1 MAMEDAV
8 ALAQVMGKSAAS
20 NEAHLDAF
28 QTMRRTRTAR
38 VQRQSRE
45 IGDHIYQLAGAHAEL
60 RNQIISAKSAE
71 DWHNA
76 MHGLY
81 GSNGLD
87 GAVSSQGLK
96 LPARPYSY
104 GVCSGVRMGVFQIS
118 RRVGARLAA
127 LALLAGCAVPG
138 AEPPRSFST
147 TGARLAAIVYLS
159 ERGPDQAGAAFL
171 YPAVAGGET
180 RINIASTARR
190 PFAARLSCTGP
201 ARLLATGEIGPGRYL
216 RPGATRAVQVPATG
230 AGRTPVLVLPTGT
243 QACDITWG
251 QGKHLP
257 LRREGAPGTAAPIAT
272 PACAAPVHPP
282 ADPLARAFFAERDLD
297 QTCARPTGAYALYPD
312 EIAALQL
319 RLERLT
325 GARVPH
331 SVVAQGDPEMMLDFS
346 HAPRFDEIVVS
357 YLHVRAD
364 ISGYLVAR
372 ALAFH
377 AARGT
382 KVRIL
387 VTDTLALAT
396 DRWLFQALAAQYP
409 NVQLQYFRYRPNGF
423 APVERLVGS
432 FRNSHHIKI
441 FAGLSPQPGVSF
453 ALVGG
458 RNLHDGFF
466 YPLLENPPKLPF
478 LEDYSD
484 SSLNPLDFLN
494 SYEDF
499 EIGLFDRAV
508 VADVMAQ
515 FERFWARDSNGEVMA
530 PPAGEGARAPE
541 PRRADGLVRHF
552 LSLPWADGRA
562 QEAMFVDVFDAA
574 RSEIVAV
581 SPFFYPT
588 PAIDAALLRAAA
600 RGVRVRIVSR
610 YVSDEPPAIAV
621 NALNTDYVNRRRD
634 VFTFYAYSPQERLT
648 HTKLYVVDERLAIV
662 TSTNLNNRSFG
673 GDGENGFVFL
683 DQTVAR
689 DIQTLTNAI
698 IARSEPFPRALAN
711 GWLGE
716 VINAVPGLADQF

>member
-1 MAMEDAV
+1 
-8 ALAQVMGKSAAS
+8 
-20 NEAHLDAF
+20 
-28 QTMRRTRTAR
+28 
-38 VQRQSRE
+38 
-45 IGDHIYQLAGAHAEL
+45 
-60 RNQIISAKSAE
+60 
-71 DWHNA
+71 
-76 MHGLY
+76 
-81 GSNGLD
+81 
-87 GAVSSQGLK
+87 
-96 LPARPYSY
+96 
-104 GVCSGVRMGVFQIS
+104 MGVFQFS
-118 RRVGARLAA
+118 RRVGARLVA
-127 LALLAGCAVPG
+127 LAMLAGCAMPA
-138 AEPPRSFST
+138 AETPRSFPT
-147 TGARLAAIVYLS
+147 TGARLAATVYLS
-159 ERGPDQAGAAFL
+159 ERGPDQTSAAFL
-171 YPAVAGGET
+171 HPAVAGGET

-190 PFAARLSCTGP
+190 AFAARLRCTGP
-201 ARLLATGEIGPGRYL
+201 ARLLAPGEIGPGRYL

-230 AGRTPVLVLPTGT
+230 AGRTPVLVLPAGT

-251 QGKHLP
+251 QGKRLP
-257 LRREGAPGTAAPIAT
+257 LRREDAPAAVAPIPT
-272 PACAAPVHPP
+272 PACAAPVRAP

-312 EIAALQL
+312 EIAALQV

-331 SVVAQGDPEMMLDFS
+331 AVLAQGDPEMVLDFS
-346 HAPRFDEIVVS
+346 RAPTFDEIVVS

-382 KVRIL
+382 KVRII
-387 VTDTLALAT
+387 VTDALALAA
-396 DRWLFQALAAQYP
+396 DRRLFQALAAQYP
-409 NVQLQYFRYRPNGF
+409 NVQLQYFSYRPNGF

-432 FRNSHHIKI
+432 FRNAHHIKI
-441 FAGLSPQPGVSF
+441 FAGLSAEPGVSF

-466 YPLLENPPKLPF
+466 YPLLKNPPKLPF
-478 LEDYSD
+478 LEDYTDTSV
-484 SSLNPLDFLN
+484 NPLDFLD

-508 VADVMAQ
+508 VADVVAQ

-530 PPAGEGARAPE
+530 SPAGDGARPPAT
-541 PRRADGLVRHF
+541 RRADGLVRHF

-574 RSEIVAV
+574 QSEIVAV

-610 YVSDEPPAIAV
+610 YVSDEPPAIGV
-621 NALNTDYVNRRRD
+621 NALNADYVTRRRD
-634 VFTFYAYSPQERLT
+634 AFTFYAYSPQERLT
-648 HTKLYVVDERLAIV
+648 HTKLYVVDKRLAIV

-683 DQTVAR
+683 DRTVAR
-689 DIQTLTNAI
+689 DIQTLTDTM
-698 IARSEPFPRALAN
+698 IARSEPFPLALAN
-711 GWLGE
+711 RWLGAA
-716 VINAVPGLADQF
+716 INAVPGLADQF